1 MSKVLVFKKEG
12 KIVTDSLTVANE
24 FGKRHADVLRKIEGC
39 KVDLPA
45 DWCERNFALT
55 SQTVEMPN
63 GGTRE
68 ETKYDLTRDGWMY
81 AVMGFTGKK
90 AAAVRLVFISEFNR
104 MEAELVGRGIQK
116 APLTIDDWYKLAKEQ
131 EARADRA
138 EATIASID
146 RAPAKYARTKA
157 LKGKEIYAEWKV
169 IQLAVDSWIPK
180 QTPNKNMTLGG
191 WTTCWLKSEMGVQ
204 PQVREHGP
212 RDKTSQLFD
221 RADIEALV
229 AKLLPGGEQ

>member
-24 FGKRHADVLRKIEGC
+24 FGKDHANVLRDIRNC
-39 KVDLPA
+39 LQDVPA
-45 DWCERNFALT
+45 EWGRLNF
-55 SQTVEMPN
+55 
-63 GGTRE
+63 E
-68 ETKYDLTRDGWMY
+68 ESSYLNEQNKPQPKYDLTRDAWMY
-81 AVMGFTGKK
+81 VAMGFRGKK
-90 AAAVRLVFISEFNR
+90 AAAVKLVFISEFNR

-229 AKLLPGGEQ
+229 AKLSGGGQ